1 MTIFIV
7 IKHRFFLAFK
17 VFNCPMIYWKIV
29 YIDSIG
35 SKSPLSREEEKNAH
49 KARKLKLRKVFGN
62 LLHLLSLLN
71 RNNHA
76 HIQISHVQFIP
87 FNGWNQSIV
96 PFHNKT
102 QKNQKKKTETE
113 RKTTENREKS
123 VNEIDSKQ
131 CNWLH
136 CCHLYICSQVEE
148 KKKRRKTNRS
158 KLFLFVM

>member
-102 QKNQKKKTETE
+102 QKNPQKNRNRKKNY
-113 RKTTENREKS
+113 RKSREKC
-123 VNEIDSKQ
+123 EW
-131 CNWLH
+131 NWFQTMQLVALLSP
-136 CCHLYICSQVEE
+136 LY
-148 KKKRRKTNRS
+148 
-158 KLFLFVM
+158 L